1 MKSLAE
7 SNGQIVDLRQ
17 LQFSG
22 TYFSLSENSV
32 DVLFKELY
40 RYINGEFGSQF
51 ILEWKMGSR
60 ILKKEDDFSCRKM
73 KNGAYS
79 IELTGNVICDRVF
92 NIASLKK
99 YERDKKASSLSS
111 LPRGAI
117 ASTDYVTYYEKHIIP
132 VLDNDARTKSA
143 VLRLLNLQGK
153 TSRGTGLI
161 PDIIAH
167 FSCIPMCKNGLFY
180 GRFTL
185 YIARYCLGEDL
196 DCWAESFCKFGKDL
210 AQKSEHTNIHIELNP
225 CWGDFYSFYFGQYPS
240 QNDTAL
246 IDTPL
251 RNYVRAL
258 YTTEVGWA
266 HFLCRETRELC
277 EANSTKCVNRLVD
290 NLIEVEEI
298 KGGGLFV
305 RAKKPISLADIS
317 DLKAI
322 KRYIYEMIMPRSQT
336 LSIDWRIRSKWQRVP
351 VFSEEL
357 TVVRGRCFFNHNGKI
372 NIEKAS
378 RLLEI

>member
-22 TYFSLSENSV
+22 TFFSLSENSV

-99 YERDKKASSLSS
+99 YERDKKAS
-111 LPRGAI
+111 
-117 ASTDYVTYYEKHIIP
+117 
-132 VLDNDARTKSA
+132 
-143 VLRLLNLQGK
+143 
-153 TSRGTGLI
+153 
-161 PDIIAH
+161 
-167 FSCIPMCKNGLFY
+167 
-180 GRFTL
+180 
-185 YIARYCLGEDL
+185 
-196 DCWAESFCKFGKDL
+196 
-210 AQKSEHTNIHIELNP
+210 
-225 CWGDFYSFYFGQYPS
+225 
-240 QNDTAL
+240 
-246 IDTPL
+246 
-251 RNYVRAL
+251 
-258 YTTEVGWA
+258 
-266 HFLCRETRELC
+266 
-277 EANSTKCVNRLVD
+277 
-290 NLIEVEEI
+290 
-298 KGGGLFV
+298 
-305 RAKKPISLADIS
+305 
-317 DLKAI
+317 
-322 KRYIYEMIMPRSQT
+322 YEMIMPRSQT